1 MNALRWGV
9 VAAGFISLG
18 SLTFLVFK
26 ALSRGRAPFYAAPQG
41 RASSGIA
48 YALGRGLLPWEKES
62 ARLHLGAYLGGIVYH
77 LGVFAGF
84 GILGALTLNIDLPPL
99 VWMVLRLA
107 SAAGLAAGLGLL
119 AKRILKS
126 QARRLSVPDDFGA
139 NLFVD
144 IFLAT
149 ALAAS
154 LRPAVVPLFFG
165 YSIFLLVFIP
175 LGKIRH
181 CFFFFLSRI
190 SFGRFFGRRGALPP
204 LKSERER

>member
-9 VAAGFISLG
+9 LAAGLISLG
-18 SLTFLVFK
+18 ALTFIVLK
-26 ALSRGRAPFYAAPQG
+26 ALSRRHPPFFAAPQG

-62 ARLHLGAYLGGIVYH
+62 ARLHLAVYIGGFVYH
-77 LGVFAGF
+77 SGIFAGF
-84 GILGALTLNIDLPPL
+84 GILIVLAVGVPL
-99 VWMVLRLA
+99 SPFVWTVLRVA
-107 SAAGLAAGLGLL
+107 SAAGLTAGLGLL
-119 AKRILKS
+119 AKRIVKS
-126 QARRLSVPDDFGA
+126 HARRLSVPDDYGA
-139 NLFVD
+139 NIFVD
-144 IFLAT
+144 IFLAG

-154 LRPAVVPLFFG
+154 FGPGLVPVLFG
-165 YSIFLLVFIP
+165 YSIFLLLYIP

-204 LKSERER
+204 LKPERER